1 MLSCTI
7 VPYSFPLHQHL
18 LESSLL
24 PHTQITQQPQGKST
38 QRSSL
43 NFEEQRTFRFRDLP
57 YEIRQ
62 KIYAFL
68 PLDTSHYKFHSLDSG
83 EKSPSQ
89 SIEAPYTLVVQ
100 SAPVSILATCRS
112 VHDEALP
119 VSTQLW
125 SLYSILNSDID
136 TRTQR

>member
-1 MLSCTI
+1 MPSSTI
-7 VPYSFPLHQHL
+7 LPCSFWLHQNL
-18 LESSLL
+18 SEASLL
-24 PHTQITQQPQGKST
+24 PHTRFTQLSQGKST

-43 NFEEQRTFRFRDLP
+43 NFEEQRTFRFRGLP

-62 KIYAFL
+62 KIYEFL
-68 PLDTSHYKFHSLDSG
+68 PLHTSHYKFHSLLSG

-89 SIEAPYTLVVQ
+89 SIEVPYTLVIQ

-119 VSTQLW
+119 VSTQL
-125 SLYSILNSDID
+125 
-136 TRTQR
+136 